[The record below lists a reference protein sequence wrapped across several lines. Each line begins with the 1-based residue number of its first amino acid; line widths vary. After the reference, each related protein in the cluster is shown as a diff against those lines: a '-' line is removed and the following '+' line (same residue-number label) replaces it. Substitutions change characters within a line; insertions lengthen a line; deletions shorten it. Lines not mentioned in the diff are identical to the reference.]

1 MATAGCGLRG
11 GGADCKYLLHFFTL
25 AKTELIIMYLIL
37 LLFIFT
43 NMSFFATPKKQKK
56 KQLAYA
62 QLKFILQKTTY
73 PYTLL

>member
-1 MATAGCGLRG
+1 
-11 GGADCKYLLHFFTL
+11 
-25 AKTELIIMYLIL
+25 MYLIL